1 MRIFLVLISIASF
14 ALASCQTLDRGS
26 FGPFKRSLNN
36 KSYGYS
42 VVKDFTGRSGVEFV
56 ERFEVRA
63 GDCGSSSQ
71 WSDCRSDRE
80 RSELSGP
87 KDGFQGSIN
96 WYGWSIFVPE
106 TFQNIFPT
114 KLALGQFHQLRGLPA
129 FMFQNS
135 VGGYW
140 FDENFGHSRIPIKL
154 IADEE
159 LLGKWNRIEVHAKW
173 HKSDG
178 FMKVFVNGE
187 QKVDFRGR
195 TMTEDVVYF
204 KYGVYRSFVSRYKNF
219 YRKSL
224 PTQIVYFANVKRS
237 KTREGLN

>member
-80 RSELSGP
+80 RSELS
-87 KDGFQGSIN
+87 
-96 WYGWSIFVPE
+96 
-106 TFQNIFPT
+106 
-114 KLALGQFHQLRGLPA
+114 
-129 FMFQNS
+129 
-135 VGGYW
+135 
-140 FDENFGHSRIPIKL
+140 
-154 IADEE
+154 
-159 LLGKWNRIEVHAKW
+159 
-173 HKSDG
+173 
-178 FMKVFVNGE
+178 
-187 QKVDFRGR
+187 
-195 TMTEDVVYF
+195 
-204 KYGVYRSFVSRYKNF
+204 
-219 YRKSL
+219 
-224 PTQIVYFANVKRS
+224 
-237 KTREGLN
+237 